1 MFAKHKTLIILLV
14 ALLLGAALLLW
25 RAIDRSLP
33 AAEQAALREAGIVLL
48 PQPRA
53 LPALTLLDTDGQP
66 RALDQL
72 RGQWTLMFFGY
83 TFCPDICPTT
93 LAELSQ
99 LRRLLPEALHRRYQV
114 LMVSVDPH
122 RDTPEQLGRYLG
134 FYRAGYQGLTGELAD
149 IQTLARAVS
158 IPFVPGDTR
167 KARYTVDHS
176 GNLALIGPDGRQRG
190 FIRAPLK
197 VAALAEQLPVLLG
210 AEQGAQ

>member
-1 MFAKHKTLIILLV
+1 MFAKHKTLIVLLV
-14 ALLLGAALLLW
+14 VLLLSAALLIG
-25 RAIDRSLP
+25 RALDSSPP
-33 AAEQAALREAGIVLL
+33 ASEQAALREAGIVLL
-48 PQPRA
+48 PKSRA
-53 LPALTLLDTDGQP
+53 LPALTLTGTDGQP
-66 RALDQL
+66 VALDRL

-99 LRRLLPEALHRRYQV
+99 LRRLLPEALQGRYQV

-134 FYRAGYQGLTGELAD
+134 FYKAGYRGLTGELAD
-149 IQTLARAVS
+149 IQTLAQAVS

-167 KARYTVDHS
+167 RERYTVDHS

-190 FIRAPLK
+190 FLRAPLN
-197 VAALAEQLPVLLG
+197 VPALAAQLPALLG
-210 AEQGAQ
+210 SD